1 MDLNKNP
8 DQRNCGRLGKEV
20 QLEELC
26 GSEKENGQATAMRC
40 GRKRKQQQGWAVTGE
55 GSKWAEVATSE
66 KWLT

>member
-1 MDLNKNP
+1 
-8 DQRNCGRLGKEV
+8 
-20 QLEELC
+20 
-26 GSEKENGQATAMRC
+26 MRC